1 MNKVIIYNNGAGIS
15 VVYPAPNARRRI
27 IVSEAVTQQVE
38 EQVTTYVQETDEE
51 TGVTTYTPR
60 TQTVSRTVEVTPAV
74 YRDQTDEE
82 FLVMVATQSV
92 PAGVSHQV
100 VDIDAIPQDRTF
112 RNAWK
117 ADGDR
122 VVEDVEKAKE
132 VAKDILRAKRAPVM
146 NDLDVQFMRALEEGK
161 PTASI
166 TAEKQRLRD
175 ITKIV
180 DGVSSLSELKEIA
193 ASAVQASR

>member
-1 MNKVIIYNNGAGIS
+1 MNKAIIYNNGTGVS

-27 IVSEAVTQQVE
+27 LVSEAVTKQVE

-51 TGVTTYTPR
+51 TGVAVHVPR

-100 VDIDAIPQDRTF
+100 VDISAIPQDRTF

-117 ADGDR
+117 ADGAR

-146 NDLDVQFMRALEEGK
+146 DDLDVQFMQALERGDD
-161 PTASI
+161 PALI
-166 TAEKQRLRD
+166 VAEKQRLRD

-193 ASAVQASR
+193 ASAVQAPR